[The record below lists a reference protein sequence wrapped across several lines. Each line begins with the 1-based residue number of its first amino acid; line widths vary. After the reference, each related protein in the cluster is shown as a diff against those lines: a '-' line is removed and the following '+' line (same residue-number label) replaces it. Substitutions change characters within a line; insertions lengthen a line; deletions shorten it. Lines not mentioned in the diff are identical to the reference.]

1 LIRRTTRQLEKS
13 SQPLGEFGHSLRANL
28 NGAVLQE
35 ISKDDSERV
44 VRFRFERQ
52 EETGET
58 RETTLVAQ
66 LTGRSANLLLLNELE
81 AITHSQRALQGLGQQ
96 AGDRYQLPKSDAKTP
111 VNKASFEKGEF
122 ESLSAAADSFYQ
134 AVDLQRLFDTDAALA
149 RNQLRQELMKLEK
162 LGKRL
167 QGDLTSHGD
176 ADEHKKIGD
185 LLLANISDAQ
195 RLGNKVRLK
204 DFYSADAPVI
214 EIEIDEKTSLQSEA
228 AKYFARYGKAKRA
241 AKEISQRLRDVE
253 EKISSAHAR
262 QLELERIIQESDE
275 AALGEW
281 LRPTNNE
288 KKPRSTQKTEKK
300 AERIPGVRRYRSSDD
315 YEVLVGRAAKDN
327 DNLTFR
333 IARSQDLWLHAA
345 DYPGSH
351 VVVRNQKRKEI
362 PHRTVIEAA
371 QLAAKFSQAG
381 SDSKV
386 NVNYTQQKFVSRI
399 KG

>member
-1 LIRRTTRQLEKS
+1 MNNAILSEIVLELRQALVGGALGKIYQLSRSSFAIDFRRPAGFLFLDVEASSPRLYLIRRTTRQLEKS

-167 QGDLTSHGD
+167 QGDLTS
-176 ADEHKKIGD
+176 
-185 LLLANISDAQ
+185 
-195 RLGNKVRLK
+195 
-204 DFYSADAPVI
+204 
-214 EIEIDEKTSLQSEA
+214 
-228 AKYFARYGKAKRA
+228 
-241 AKEISQRLRDVE
+241 
-253 EKISSAHAR
+253 
-262 QLELERIIQESDE
+262 
-275 AALGEW
+275 
-281 LRPTNNE
+281 
-288 KKPRSTQKTEKK
+288 
-300 AERIPGVRRYRSSDD
+300 
-315 YEVLVGRAAKDN
+315 
-327 DNLTFR
+327 
-333 IARSQDLWLHAA
+333 
-345 DYPGSH
+345 
-351 VVVRNQKRKEI
+351 
-362 PHRTVIEAA
+362 
-371 QLAAKFSQAG
+371 
-381 SDSKV
+381 
-386 NVNYTQQKFVSRI
+386 
-399 KG
+399 